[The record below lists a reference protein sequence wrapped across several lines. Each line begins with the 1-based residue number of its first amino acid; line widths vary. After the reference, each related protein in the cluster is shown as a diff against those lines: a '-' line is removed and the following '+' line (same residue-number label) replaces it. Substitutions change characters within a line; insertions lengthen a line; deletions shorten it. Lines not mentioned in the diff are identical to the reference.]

1 MQREVYYQ
9 SEWGRVRGDAEGS
22 ICTNLSGGGLGEMK
36 RGVYYQSE
44 WGRVRGDAE
53 GSVLPI

>member
-1 MQREVYYQ
+1 MV
-9 SEWGRVRGDAEGS
+9 SVRSWCDGGGYAEGS
-22 ICTNLSGGGLGEMK
+22 LRTNLSGGGLEGCREECM
-36 RGVYYQSE
+36 YQSE